1 MIGALTTRIRN
12 ALGRPRAP
20 AQLTG
25 PAPRDAGGGTPDV
38 SMAAMGLRGTAIFGL
53 IVVGIFF
60 GVFGIWAAWASL
72 ETAAIAPG
80 HVVVG
85 SNRKVVQHLEGG
97 IVRAILVREGT
108 RVKEG
113 DPLVELA
120 ETQPETTLGMVN
132 VRLRHAAARE
142 ARLVAE
148 REQHDTIAIPE
159 WLAAETR
166 SNADAA
172 EIVAAQTRIFASRK
186 SAVESQKSILLQR
199 VAQYR
204 EEIAGLTAEIRA
216 ETEQLRLIADEVR
229 DVEYLVQRGLERR
242 SRLLQLQRQAADIE
256 GSRAR
261 NRALVARAKQSIGE
275 TELRII
281 DLTTNMT
288 REVNE
293 ELREVQA
300 DLADLWER
308 QRAAQDIMTRTV
320 IRAPV
325 AGIVVNLKIFTSG
338 GVIAPREPLME
349 IVPVDDDLVVEA
361 RVDPSNI
368 DSVHAG
374 LRANVRFTAFTAR
387 NVETIEGH
395 VERVSA
401 DSLVDE
407 RSGLT
412 YYTARVTFDQ
422 EERARLGGLE
432 LYPGMPAEVM
442 IIAGE
447 RTALSYIMRP
457 LLTSFGRAMRED

>member
-1 MIGALTTRIRN
+1 MIGTLTNRIRG
-12 ALGRPRAP
+12 ALERRSGADDFEEDGEPTQAP
-20 AQLTG
+20 T
-25 PAPRDAGGGTPDV
+25 V
-38 SMAAMGLRGTAIFGL
+38 SMRSMGLHGTATFGL
-53 IVVGIFF
+53 VVVAIFF
-60 GVFGIWAAWASL
+60 GVFGVWSAWADL
-72 ETAAIAPG
+72 ETAAIAGG

-97 IVRAILVREGT
+97 IVRRILVHEGS

-113 DPLVELA
+113 DPLVELE
-120 ETQPETTLGMVN
+120 ETQPESTLGMVR
-132 VRLRHAAARE
+132 VRLRNSAARE
-142 ARLVAE
+142 ARLIAE
-148 REQHDTIAIPE
+148 RDKQKAIVFPDWLIAEGKTSPE
-159 WLAAETR
+159 
-166 SNADAA
+166 AA
-172 EIVAAQTRIFASRK
+172 EIMASQQRIYESRK
-186 SAVESQKSILLQR
+186 NSIDSQTAILEQR

-204 EEIAGLTAEIRA
+204 EEISGLNAEIRA

-229 DVEYLVQRGLERR
+229 DVEYLVNRGLERR

-281 DLTTNMT
+281 DLSTNMN

-300 DLADLWER
+300 DVADLWER
-308 QRAAQDIMTRTV
+308 NRAAVDIMTRTV
-320 IRAPV
+320 IRSPV
-325 AGIVVNLKIFTSG
+325 SGTVVNLKIFTAG

-349 IVPVDDDLVVEA
+349 IVPIDDVLVVEA

-368 DSVHAG
+368 DSVHPG
-374 LRANVRFTAFTAR
+374 LRANVKFSAFTAR
-387 NVETIEGH
+387 NVEMIEGH

-407 RSGLT
+407 RTGMT
-412 YYTARVTFDQ
+412 YYTARIVFEEQ
-422 EERARLGGLE
+422 ERERLGGLE

-442 IIAGE
+442 IIAGQ

-457 LLTSFGRAMRED
+457 LVTSFGRAMREE

>member
-1 MIGALTTRIRN
+1 MIGALTNRVRG
-12 ALGRPRAP
+12 ALSPRGGDDGGFDDETDAAP
-20 AQLTG
+20 K
-25 PAPRDAGGGTPDV
+25 PNV
-38 SMAAMGLRGTAIFGL
+38 SMRSMGLHGTASFGM
-53 IVVGIFF
+53 IVVAVFF
-60 GVFGIWAAWASL
+60 GVFGIWAALADL
-72 ETAAIAPG
+72 ETAAIASG

-97 IVRAILVREGT
+97 IVRQILVHEGSK
-108 RVKEG
+108 VAAG
-113 DPLVELA
+113 DPLVELE
-120 ETQPETTLGMVN
+120 ETQPESTLGMVT
-132 VRLRHAAARE
+132 VRLRHGVARE
-142 ARLVAE
+142 SRLTAERDGEERIAFPDWLVAE
-148 REQHDTIAIPE
+148 TKTN
-159 WLAAETR
+159 AEV
-166 SNADAA
+166 A
-172 EIVAAQTRIFASRK
+172 EIVDAQRRIFQSRK
-186 SAVESQKSILLQR
+186 SSIDSQKSILEQR

-204 EEIAGLTAEIRA
+204 EEISGLSAEIRA

-281 DLTTNMT
+281 DISTNMT

-300 DLADLWER
+300 EVADLRER
-308 QRAAQDIMTRTV
+308 HRAAEDIMTRTV

-325 AGIVVNLKIFTSG
+325 SGTVVNLKIFTSG

-349 IVPVDDDLVVEA
+349 IVPMDDDLVVEA

-368 DSVHAG
+368 DSVHPG

-407 RSGLT
+407 RTGLS
-412 YYTARVTFDQ
+412 YYAARIVFEQT
-422 EERARLGGLE
+422 ERDRLGGLE

-447 RTALSYIMRP
+447 RTALSYIVRP
-457 LLTSFGRAMRED
+457 LVTSFGRAMRED